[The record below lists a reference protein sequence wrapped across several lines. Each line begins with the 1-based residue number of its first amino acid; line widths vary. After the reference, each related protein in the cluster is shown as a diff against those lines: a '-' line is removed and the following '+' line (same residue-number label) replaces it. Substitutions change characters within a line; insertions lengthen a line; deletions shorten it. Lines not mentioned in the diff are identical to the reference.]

1 MWPRTLVHH
10 PETNRFYYLIS
21 KHKSKLQLTCLS
33 LSLPVCLSVCLSL
46 YILLFVSVQTTG
58 QGGEGLKMVPKRQIH
73 LKKKNKTKEI
83 NDKEKNDKLQV
94 LVCLCLFL
102 SLPVCLSLFLSLY
115 LSVCLSHYTTRWYWR
130 MNLLKGEQQT
140 EMCQPMNCSIQLSI
154 IALICCYDNT
164 VCPLP
169 STHVQWPVVMSTA
182 AGSTGAWLQEPV
194 QVTTPDVIRE
204 LRLFLCCPRND
215 LRWALMVCSGLFLFL
230 VSGLLIGG
238 QSVVQR
244 RLQKSVSL
252 DETKTK
258 MASCIIKSVL
268 SKKMQVEKI
277 NTKTSYLKK
286 KLAASPIVPS
296 EGAGLEAGP
305 GVFKVPV
312 HSVRDVRSL
321 VKNTYSLSFS
331 TATTPD
337 KLKPATFKVVGQE
350 DSPPPT
356 YQQAVGVK
364 GHSTRGHVSKV
375 TASFSQSR
383 DRKQYNALSHP
394 ITQQRQGSE
403 PIISRRKDA
412 TISQLERAEGA
423 SHQAG
428 ASLPFSAPPSPSS
441 SRHPQVD
448 QQEQLP
454 PQGASSHS
462 VPAPL
467 QRLQTCFYT
476 PSQHPQLRKVSY
488 IPNPLNSIQNPQLH
502 QSRSPGDTLDQT
514 MKSCPSPATR
524 RTADNVSAV
533 TPPTLKNKQQQPF
546 RCSFQSFLP
555 AQVSND
561 FLIDITGSAVTPGAV
576 FSGPAPCHMMLE
588 PNGRYCYMDTH
599 PQHHRKLLLDP
610 ETGQFIQVFLPGASP
625 APNTMFPM
633 CCFNPAP
640 TVINPTPTILQTSN
654 VNRAVLSVMRF
665 QPTLYAAP
673 CLPVPLHTHTSPWY
687 IYIYIDR

>member
-1 MWPRTLVHH
+1 MMSSRGGGGRRGREVFLSAHRCPEVVLPHHHNSRLSAEFTCTRPSEADYLDVSSNVHS
-10 PETNRFYYLIS
+10 EEEECIS
-21 KHKSKLQLTCLS
+21 DWSEED
-33 LSLPVCLSVCLSL
+33 LSL
-46 YILLFVSVQTTG
+46 YFSPSVILPSDDEDSGPESDFRCVDVAVETQMTG

-83 NDKEKNDKLQV
+83 NDKVILKNEPFEGGAANRDVSTNELFYPTVHHRPDLLLRQHSMPTSFHTRSMTCGDV
-94 LVCLCLFL
+94 DSCGVYRGLV
-102 SLPVCLSLFLSLY
+102 
-115 LSVCLSHYTTRWYWR
+115 
-130 MNLLKGEQQT
+130 
-140 EMCQPMNCSIQLSI
+140 
-154 IALICCYDNT
+154 
-164 VCPLP
+164 
-169 STHVQWPVVMSTA
+169 
-182 AGSTGAWLQEPV
+182 AGASP
-194 QVTTPDVIRE
+194 
-204 LRLFLCCPRND
+204 
-215 LRWALMVCSGLFLFL
+215 
-230 VSGLLIGG
+230 GLLIGG

-286 KLAASPIVPS
+286 KHAASPIVPS
-296 EGAGLEAGP
+296 EGGGLEAGP
-305 GVFKVPV
+305 GVFKAPV

-337 KLKPATFKVVGQE
+337 KLKPAKFKVVSQE

-403 PIISRRKDA
+403 PIISRRKDDFMFLDPPPSTSA
-412 TISQLERAEGA
+412 TISQLERADGA

-441 SRHPQVD
+441 STHPQVD
-448 QQEQLP
+448 QQEQRP

-488 IPNPLNSIQNPQLH
+488 IPNPLNSIQNPHLH
-502 QSRSPGDTLDQT
+502 QSRSPGDTSDQT

-524 RTADNVSAV
+524 RTADHNVSAV

-546 RCSFQSFLP
+546 LCSFQSFLP

-576 FSGPAPCHMMLE
+576 FSGPAPCHVMLE
-588 PNGRYCYMDTH
+588 PNGRYCYVDTH
-599 PQHHRKLLLDP
+599 PQHHRKMLLDP

-640 TVINPTPTILQTSN
+640 TVINPTPTILQTSS

-673 CLPVPLHTHTSPWY
+673 CLPVPLHTHTSP
-687 IYIYIDR
+687 